1 MIKYNLKA
9 LIAEKEFNEK
19 KRITYAEI
27 SKKTGISRTT
37 LSKISATPGYVTGTD
52 ILEKLC
58 VFFKCPI
65 DKLVTLIPDPQS
77 SKLPKK

>member
-19 KRITYAEI
+19 KRITYDEI

-37 LSKISATPGYVTGTD
+37 LSKLASTPGYTTGTNV
-52 ILEKLC
+52 LEKLC
-58 VFFKCPI
+58 IFFQCSI
-65 DKLVTLIPDPQS
+65 DQLITIVPDPKNQ
-77 SKLPKK
+77 K

>member
-1 MIKYNLKA
+1 VVKYNLKA

-19 KRITYAEI
+19 KRITYAHI

-37 LSKISATPGYVTGTD
+37 LSKLSATPGYATSTD

-58 VFFKCPI
+58 VFFKCSI
-65 DKLVTLIPDPQS
+65 DKLVTIIPDPQN
-77 SKLPKK
+77 PKSRKK